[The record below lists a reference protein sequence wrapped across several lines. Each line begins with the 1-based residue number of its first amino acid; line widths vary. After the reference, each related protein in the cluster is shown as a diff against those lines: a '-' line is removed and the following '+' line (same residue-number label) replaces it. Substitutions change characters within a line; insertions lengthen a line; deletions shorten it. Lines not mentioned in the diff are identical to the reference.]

1 MDIKHKVSQDSDIS
15 QQTLAL
21 EKAKKKV
28 RRIKDFYR
36 SLTSAAF
43 TILIVGSVN
52 YYLNKWSHP
61 WFLWVVFG
69 LSISLFF
76 KALKVYDIS
85 VFSKD
90 WEERKIKEYMD
101 KDKFN

>member
-1 MDIKHKVSQDSDIS
+1 MEGENKNFQGVDNNQKEM
-15 QQTLAL
+15 AL
-21 EKAKKKV
+21 SEAKKKV
-28 RRIKDFYR
+28 RKLKDFYR

-43 TILIVGSVN
+43 TVLIVASVN
-52 YYLNKWSHP
+52 YYVNEWSST

-90 WEERKIKEYMD
+90 WEERKIKEYID
-101 KDKFN
+101 KEKFN